1 MKSEISITY
10 NGKIFSAYVEISK
23 GMVTVSSPTLGS
35 KSAVESSNNEVLAK
49 IMLQELVNEAE
60 GKGWE

>member
-1 MKSEISITY
+1 MKSEIRITHNEKEY
-10 NGKIFSAYVEISK
+10 SAYIEISK

-35 KSAVESSNNEVLAK
+35 KSATESGNNEVLAK

>member
-1 MKSEISITY
+1 MKSEIRITHNEEEY
-10 NGKIFSAYVEISK
+10 SAYIEISK
-23 GMVTVSSPTLGS
+23 GMVTVSIPTLGS
-35 KSAVESSNNEVLAK
+35 KSATESGNNEVLAK